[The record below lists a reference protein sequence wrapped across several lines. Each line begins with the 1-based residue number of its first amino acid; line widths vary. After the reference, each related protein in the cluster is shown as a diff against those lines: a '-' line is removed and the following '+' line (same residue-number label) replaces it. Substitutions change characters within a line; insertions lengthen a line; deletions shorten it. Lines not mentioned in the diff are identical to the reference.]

1 MAGQDWAK
9 QALCRGMH
17 IGMTPGGQ
25 GISARLVPLH
35 QGGEEEE
42 GGQRKGGTVKE
53 RKGRREHLILA
64 H

>member
-17 IGMTPGGQ
+17 VDMTPDGQ

-35 QGGEEEE
+35 QGGE
-42 GGQRKGGTVKE
+42 GGGE
-53 RKGRREHLILA
+53 REDEIGQWLQNSN
-64 H
+64 

>member
-17 IGMTPGGQ
+17 VDMTPDGQ

-35 QGGEEEE
+35 QGGEEAGRERRWDGKGEE
-42 GGQRKGGTVKE
+42 RDEGSV
-53 RKGRREHLILA
+53 
-64 H
+64 